1 MDRKKLIGIAI
12 PLAVWAALIAIPV
25 PTGLAPA
32 AWLLARSER
41 LVTGARARERLAHA
55 GLALLAEAP
64 ALACAAA
71 AGARDDGEVTLRW
84 TASGDTLRTV
94 VAHAAHRALGVAD
107 TLVTTVAC
115 P

>member
-1 MDRKKLIGIAI
+1 MARWRTGALL
-12 PLAVWAALIAIPV
+12 PELMLALVVLA
-25 PTGLAPA
+25 TGLAPA
-32 AWLLARSER
+32 AWLLVRSER
-41 LVTGARARERLAHA
+41 LVARARARERVAQA

-64 ALACAAA
+64 ALACRAV

-84 TASGDTLRTV
+84 TASGDTLRSV
-94 VAHAAHRALGVAD
+94 VAHVAHRGHGVAD

>member
-1 MDRKKLIGIAI
+1 MARWRTGAML
-12 PLAVWAALIAIPV
+12 PELMLALVVFA
-25 PTGLAPA
+25 TGLAPA

-41 LVTGARARERLAHA
+41 LVTSARARERLARA
-55 GLALLAEAP
+55 GLVLLAEAP

-71 AGARDDGEVTLRW
+71 AGARDDGDVTLRW